1 MVGCIEP
8 CLSVNRSFL
17 EYKLT
22 TEEDTLMPTDA
33 TPSQGKKAKVVLFYC
48 EGLSSYL
55 VLGPILDKYPDLIS
69 AVIRVPIIPKSVKTK
84 KTPEKLSSNLNK
96 SALTFKVY
104 NVLVLYFYA
113 FIARFGRG
121 RIERKCAKSGIT
133 HMSFSSLDKAARN
146 AISELKPDYIF
157 NDGPNILTKTTL
169 ALARVGVVNF
179 HAAPLPEYRGAGNY
193 FWLLHN
199 EVKNAKGTVHF
210 VDSGL
215 DTGPVIAFTEP
226 VKVQPGMSILSFWIK
241 MRLASHPV
249 FEKLLESIRNDQ
261 DVVAIEQDH
270 KLAVVRT
277 FPTAEAVRNVKK
289 KGFRIVKLQDI
300 WQLFKV
306 ALTGRYP
313 TL

>member
-1 MVGCIEP
+1 
-8 CLSVNRSFL
+8 
-17 EYKLT
+17 
-22 TEEDTLMPTDA
+22 MPKGDNSA
-33 TPSQGKKAKVVLFYC
+33 PKKRPNVVLFYC

-55 VLGPILDKYPDLIS
+55 VLGPILDKYPELIS

-113 FIARFGRG
+113 VLAALGRG
-121 RIERKCAKSGIT
+121 RLVGKCRRAGIEHISVA
-133 HMSFSSLDKAARN
+133 SLDKAARKKI
-146 AISELKPDYIF
+146 AELNPDYIF

-169 ALARVGVVNF
+169 ALAKVGVVNF

-193 FWLLHN
+193 FWILHN
-199 EVKNAKGTVHF
+199 EEDSAKGTVHF

-215 DTGPVIAFTEP
+215 DTGPVIDFTEA
-226 VKVQPGMSILSFWIK
+226 VNVEPGMSILSFWIK

-249 FEKLLESIRNDQ
+249 FEKLLNKIRNDET
-261 DVVAIEQDH
+261 VIATPQDH
-270 KLAVVRT
+270 EKAVVRT

-289 KGFRIVKLQDI
+289 KGFHIVKFGDL
-300 WQLFKV
+300 WTLFKV

-313 TL
+313 TS